1 MLKRSLHLTENQ
13 EEKRMWETKITKVS
27 PNELL
32 FRGYPL
38 DELIGSI
45 SYPTGIYL
53 ALKGELP
60 TKQEERVINAILVA
74 TMDHGVTAPSAVT
87 ARTVASCGVPITTA
101 LGAGILA
108 VGDHHGGAGEECIKF
123 LKNAFRMQEK
133 DQSLS
138 ELAKNVVTE
147 AKKKKQR
154 IPGFGHRFHTDD
166 PRTKK
171 LLHVAS
177 EEGISGKFVELA
189 KIIATELTLQSSRPL
204 PLNVDGAIG
213 ALLADM
219 GFEAAIGKAFFAISR
234 ITGLTA
240 HILEEFAQRPVRTII
255 PSEAKYTGVEKR
267 KIP

>member
-1 MLKRSLHLTENQ
+1 
-13 EEKRMWETKITKVS
+13 MWETKITKVS

-32 FRGYPL
+32 IRGYPL

-45 SYPTGIYL
+45 SYAAGIYL
-53 ALKGELP
+53 ALKGDLP

-74 TMDHGVTAPSAVT
+74 TMDHGVTAPSAVA

-101 LGAGILA
+101 MGAGILA
-108 VGDHHGGAGEECIKF
+108 VGDHHGGAGEKCIKF
-123 LKNAFRMQEK
+123 LKKAFEYQEN

-138 ELAKNVVTE
+138 ELAKNVVTQ

-171 LLHVAS
+171 LLQVALD
-177 EEGISGKFVELA
+177 EGISGMFVELA
-189 KIIATELTLQSSRPL
+189 KLIASELSTQSNRPL

-219 GFEAAIGKAFFAISR
+219 GFKAQIGKAFFAIAR
-234 ITGLTA
+234 VTGLTA
-240 HILEEFAQRPVRTII
+240 HILEEYSQRPVRTII
-255 PSEAKYTGVEKR
+255 PSDAKYTGEEKR
-267 KIP
+267 QIP